1 VFNLVPGVAAD
12 KPKPSPKE
20 LNATLDKAL
29 ERSLSVIRGL
39 VKEGKL

>member
-1 VFNLVPGVAAD
+1 VFLVPGVAAD
-12 KPKPSPKE
+12 KPKPSAKE
-20 LNATLDKAL
+20 LNAGVDKAL